1 MASPRRFQ
9 YEIASSS
16 SSSSSSA
23 AARFGARMVF
33 FKKRL
38 SRVVHVHPMFLGA
51 RLREH
56 IKLRAQEDVQAAA
69 MGTVS
74 GMGFVVLVLK
84 IEDDMISEGKIDHL
98 TGLTRFDVSYDAI
111 VFRPFRNEVLD
122 AVTKV
127 CTTQGVFAEAGPLDI
142 FVSRHYIPPEYEFRA
157 DDASWASTETG
168 VVIRAGA
175 EMRVKVLGANA
186 TGAVAAIGTINE
198 PHLGP
203 Q

>member
-1 MASPRRFQ
+1 MAS
-9 YEIASSS
+9 A
-16 SSSSSSA
+16 
-23 AARFGARMVF
+23 V
-33 FKKRL
+33 RL
-38 SRVVHVHPMFLGA
+38 WSTTYPTNCGC
-51 RLREH
+51 
-56 IKLRAQEDVQAAA
+56 
-69 MGTVS
+69 S
-74 GMGFVVLVLK
+74 G
-84 IEDDMISEGKIDHL
+84 
-98 TGLTRFDVSYDAI
+98 
-111 VFRPFRNEVLD
+111 
-122 AVTKV
+122 